1 MSHLSRREKKLDT
14 RRHLR
19 GRCQNLRDC
28 AIKIQVATQTF
39 KIVHNMFGPTQNI
52 EEIQASEAPTLVKIL
67 HQHKVLTLIETR
79 VTSGL
84 GICPRPL

>member
-1 MSHLSRREKKLDT
+1 MS
-14 RRHLR
+14 
-19 GRCQNLRDC
+19 
-28 AIKIQVATQTF
+28 
-39 KIVHNMFGPTQNI
+39 GPTQKI

-84 GICPRPL
+84 GICPRIKLKNPKETAKNK